1 MAFFFSG
8 LPVIMRKGGS
18 SLENIGYLGL
28 MGIPYAL
35 KFLWAPY
42 IDRGAGNPNH
52 YKRIVFVMTICYS
65 LVAAFASRMDPQQ
78 NLLGLV
84 GVLSLGLFFLATQ
97 DIAVDA
103 IATRILKPEERGMG
117 NGIQAAGAFA
127 GYFVGGGFMLI
138 FFDRIGGWSNAILI
152 LSGMLLLS
160 LIPLFFFKEPAGPT
174 KSRANLFDVFT
185 FFRRKSILA
194 SLAIAV
200 FSGVP
205 LEAAYHKMRPL
216 LVDAGFS
223 TEKIGWYISIIGMA
237 SGLLV
242 SILFGA
248 VMKRIGVRKGFLLSL
263 AFTVLAFPA
272 LLLPAFGYTEAPYVL
287 AAVILGGAC
296 SGAMHATVYAVYM
309 NNGREGKEGTDFTV
323 QNALAF
329 LAARIPAPLFGL
341 FADKTGYSGLFMAAG
356 ALHIVILI
364 LAFVIIRDKKSP
376 KQNVQLLEKEIG
388 ELAESEKMAL

>member
-1 MAFFFSG
+1 
-8 LPVIMRKGGS
+8 MRKGGA

-42 IDRGAGNPNH
+42 IDRGAGSANH
-52 YKRIVFVMTICYS
+52 YKRIIFIMTICYS
-65 LVAAFASRMDPQQ
+65 LVAAFASQMDPQT

-84 GVLSLGLFFLATQ
+84 GVLSLGLLFLATQ

-138 FFDRIGGWSNAILI
+138 FFDRIGGWSNAVLI
-152 LSGMLLLS
+152 LSGLLLLS
-160 LIPLFFFKEPAGPT
+160 LIPLIFFKEPGGGA
-174 KSRANLFDVFT
+174 KSRANLFDVLT
-185 FFRRKSILA
+185 FFKRKHILA
-194 SLAIAV
+194 VLLVAV
-200 FSGVP
+200 VSGVP
-205 LEAAYHKMRPL
+205 LEVAYHKLRPL
-216 LVDAGFS
+216 LVDQKFS
-223 TEKIGWYISIIGMA
+223 TEQIGWYISIIGMA

-242 SILFGA
+242 SLLFGA
-248 VMKRIGVRKGFLLSL
+248 LMKRIGVRRGFLLSL
-263 AFTVLAFPA
+263 ALAILAFPA
-272 LLLPAFGYTEAPYVL
+272 LVLVAMGYVSPAYLLGAVL
-287 AAVILGGAC
+287 LGGGA
-296 SGAMHATVYAVYM
+296 SGAMHATLYALYM

-341 FADKTGYSGLFMAAG
+341 FADRTGYTGLFLFAG
-356 ALHIVILI
+356 GLHVLLLIIALV
-364 LAFVIIRDKKSP
+364 VVKDKKTP
-376 KQNVQLLEKEIG
+376 QKNAELLQKEIG
-388 ELAESEKMAL
+388 ELAESEKMTL